1 MRRVSLSRRLL
12 SVVIVATWLSCPCQ
26 GRSRSVV
33 IIISFPVFFS
43 PDEALMALAV
53 MHNLAPEELKVTR
66 VLV

>member
-1 MRRVSLSRRLL
+1 
-12 SVVIVATWLSCPCQ
+12 VVIVATWLSCPCQ

-53 MHNLAPEELKVTR
+53 MHNLAPEELKFKNSAGLCVSFSKKNG
-66 VLV
+66 